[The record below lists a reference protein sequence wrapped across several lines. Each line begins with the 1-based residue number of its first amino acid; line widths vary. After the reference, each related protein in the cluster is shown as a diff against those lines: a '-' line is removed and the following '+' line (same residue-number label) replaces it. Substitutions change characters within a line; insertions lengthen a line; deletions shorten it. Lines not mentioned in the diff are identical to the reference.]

1 MEQFVAPLS
10 EFIVRHQAWAGIV
23 LGLVTFVESLV
34 LVGAFVPATALML
47 LAGGLMATGVLD
59 PFGVILSCVAGA
71 ALGDAV
77 SYWIGRRLG
86 PKAMRHR
93 AFRPHRRKIARTRLF
108 TRKYGSA
115 SIYIGRFFG
124 PLRAF
129 VPIAAGMLRM
139 PTGRFQVAN
148 VLSALIWVP
157 AMLAPGY
164 FAAKGL
170 AELERLWEAD
180 ALTLAIVGTAIVV
193 GAAAL
198 AWRLMVP
205 RVRRREAVGALMQAV
220 GLRR

>member
-1 MEQFVAPLS
+1 
-10 EFIVRHQAWAGIV
+10 VRHQAWAGVV

-47 LAGGLMATGVLD
+47 LAGGLMAKGVLD
-59 PFGVILSCVAGA
+59 PVGVILSCAVGA
-71 ALGDAV
+71 TLGDAV

-86 PKAMRHR
+86 PKAMRHQ
-93 AFRPHRRKIARTRLF
+93 AFRPHRRKIARTRFF
-108 TRKYGSA
+108 TRKYGPA

-139 PTGRFQVAN
+139 PAGRFQVAN

-170 AELERLWEAD
+170 AEIERLWEAD
-180 ALTLAIVGTAIVV
+180 ALTLATAGTAVVV

>member
-1 MEQFVAPLS
+1 MS
-10 EFIVRHQAWAGIV
+10 
-23 LGLVTFVESLV
+23 
-34 LVGAFVPATALML
+34 
-47 LAGGLMATGVLD
+47 
-59 PFGVILSCVAGA
+59 VIGCCVAGA

-77 SYWIGRRLG
+77 SDWIGRQLG
-86 PKAMRHR
+86 PKTMRH
-93 AFRPHRRKIARTRLF
+93 AMFRPHRRKIARTRLF

-139 PTGRFQVAN
+139 PSGRFQLAN
-148 VLSALIWVP
+148 VLSAAIWVP

-180 ALTLAIVGTAIVV
+180 ALTLAIAGAGALV
-193 GAAAL
+193 AAAAI
-198 AWRLMVP
+198 AWRFMVP

-220 GLRR
+220 GLRH